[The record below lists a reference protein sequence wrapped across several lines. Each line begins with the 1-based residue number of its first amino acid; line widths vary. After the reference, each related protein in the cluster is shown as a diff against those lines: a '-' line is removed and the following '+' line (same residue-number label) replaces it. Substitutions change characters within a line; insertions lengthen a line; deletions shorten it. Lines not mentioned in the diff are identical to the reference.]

1 MTRPITLRLSVR
13 QADYLYYELLGLL
26 DDYTERQLIEPEDEA
41 AIRQVV
47 NDIDVGRNLAD
58 AKLQL
63 DLQQLRKLNSRT
75 PHANNS

>member
-47 NDIDVGRNLAD
+47 NDIDVGRNLAA

-63 DLQQLRKLNSRT
+63 DLEQLRKLNSQT
-75 PHANNS
+75 SQ

>member
-47 NDIDVGRNLAD
+47 NDIDVGRKLAD

-63 DLQQLRKLNSRT
+63 DLQQLRKLNSHT
-75 PHANNS
+75 SSQNK